1 MAVLLG
7 DPRSAWTGMASC
19 ELPRVALGDSRTGL
33 KSLTLALKE
42 LLPMRLRFHDRS
54 TESSLRRILAA
65 GALLASFLLPMA
77 AFAGALPTPSFIP
90 KREARAVHKQIEG
103 LEMAWR
109 QAQVDNNVAVIDQLL
124 ADDYVGIS
132 ANGTI
137 ETKSQAIAQRK
148 AGTIRI
154 TQLDLDDLK
163 VRLYGDTAVV
173 TSKADL
179 QGVNGQSDISGQYR
193 YTRVYNRRLGQWKI
207 VSFEASRIHD
217 ADARSKNH

>member
-1 MAVLLG
+1 LFGGGAVL
-7 DPRSAWTGMASC
+7 AF
-19 ELPRVALGDSRTGL
+19 
-33 KSLTLALKE
+33 SLLLA
-42 LLPMRLRFHDRS
+42 PPPAR
-54 TESSLRRILAA
+54 
-65 GALLASFLLPMA
+65 ALLAPSFL
-77 AFAGALPTPSFIP
+77 P
-90 KREARAVHKQIEG
+90 KKETRAVHKQIEG
-103 LEMAWR
+103 LEMEWR
-109 QAQVDNNVAVIDQLL
+109 QAQVDNNIAVIDHLL

-132 ANGTI
+132 ANGII
-137 ETKSQAIAQRK
+137 ENKSQAIAQRK

-154 TQLDLDDLK
+154 KVLDLDDLK

-217 ADARSKNH
+217 PDARNGKH

>member
-1 MAVLLG
+1 M
-7 DPRSAWTGMASC
+7 
-19 ELPRVALGDSRTGL
+19 RT
-33 KSLTLALKE
+33 
-42 LLPMRLRFHDRS
+42 RFHDRS
-54 TESSLRRILAA
+54 PNLRRRFSVAVGFVAVYGFICLAGLPSTAIAA
-65 GALLASFLLPMA
+65 GLPV
-77 AFAGALPTPSFIP
+77 P
-90 KREARAVHKQIEG
+90 KHEARAVHKQIEA
-103 LEMAWR
+103 LEMQWR
-109 QAQVDNNVAVIDQLL
+109 QAQVDNNITVISSLL

-137 ETKSQAIAQRK
+137 EDKSQAIAQRK

-173 TSKADL
+173 TSKAEL
-179 QGVNGQSDISGQYR
+179 QGVNGQSDISGKYR

-217 ADARSKNH
+217 ADARPGGHAK

>member
-1 MAVLLG
+1 MRLEFQDRSPAPSPRLSLAPGRAILFAMAIVCFLA
-7 DPRSAWTGMASC
+7 PSAHA
-19 ELPRVALGDSRTGL
+19 
-33 KSLTLALKE
+33 
-42 LLPMRLRFHDRS
+42 LLPKH
-54 TESSLRRILAA
+54 
-65 GALLASFLLPMA
+65 
-77 AFAGALPTPSFIP
+77 
-90 KREARAVHKQIEG
+90 EARAVHKEIES
-103 LEMAWR
+103 LEIKWR
-109 QAQVDNNVAVIDQLL
+109 QAQVDNDIPTIDHLL

-148 AGTIRI
+148 AGTVRI

-173 TSKADL
+173 TSKAEL
-179 QGVNGQSDISGQYR
+179 QGVNGQSDISGKYR

-217 ADARSKNH
+217 ADMRPGKRQDP

>member
-1 MAVLLG
+1 
-7 DPRSAWTGMASC
+7 
-19 ELPRVALGDSRTGL
+19 
-33 KSLTLALKE
+33 
-42 LLPMRLRFHDRS
+42 MRLRFHDRS
-54 TESSLRRILAA
+54 PDLRPRFSVAA
-65 GALLASFLLPMA
+65 GAITLCCFLSLAASSA
-77 AFAGALPTPSFIP
+77 VAGVPGLP
-90 KREARAVHKQIEG
+90 KRETHAVHKQIEA
-103 LEMAWR
+103 LEMQWR
-109 QAQVDNNVAVIDQLL
+109 DAQVDNNIAVIDHLL

-137 ETKSQAIAQRK
+137 EDKTQTIAQRK

-179 QGVNGQSDISGQYR
+179 QGVNGQSDISGKYR

-217 ADARSKNH
+217 ADARPGKH